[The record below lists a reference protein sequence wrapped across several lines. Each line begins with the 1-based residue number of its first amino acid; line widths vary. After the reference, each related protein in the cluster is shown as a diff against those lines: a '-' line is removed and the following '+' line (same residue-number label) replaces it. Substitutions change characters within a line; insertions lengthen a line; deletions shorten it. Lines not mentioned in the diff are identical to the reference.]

1 MKKIALL
8 FTYFFISFYSYGQNE
23 AANWYFGD
31 NAGIRFNVDGT
42 ITSLSDGQLSTEEG
56 CTSISDNNGDLLF
69 YTDGRFVYDR
79 SGNVMPNGS
88 NLYGDK
94 SSTQSA
100 IIIPNPENLN
110 IYYVFTVDTS
120 IVQDDPDYGFNYS
133 IVDMSIGGLGDVTTK
148 NSPLLSDSS
157 EKISAVVKDCQTK
170 AIWVI
175 TFASQDGIPKN
186 PNSFNTFYAYEVTAA
201 GVNPNP
207 VTSTFDIDISDGRGY
222 LKFSPDGT
230 KLVCANATSGLYLY
244 DFDASSGV
252 VSNQKEIPIKF
263 SPSSSKAQ
271 SAYGVEF
278 SQNNNVL
285 YVSAYYNPNSDEF
298 NLASEQ
304 YGSLLQYD
312 LTAADISS
320 TEIVIDK
327 RQMYR
332 GALQLG
338 QDGKIYRAM
347 SNTYNNG
354 SPFLSV
360 INNPNVIGFGCNYK
374 HNAITLTRNSRQ
386 GLPPFITSFFSQ
398 KIDIIGNNSTSNDL
412 PLCTGEIY
420 TLKGIELPGALYQW
434 SLNGIIQQETD
445 FYLPISKPGLY
456 KLLIDPNDGN
466 CDRFEGQALVTY
478 NENPKAFQTT
488 LIQCDED
495 GTKDGQTIF
504 NLNEANSSL
513 TDPTENVFTK
523 FYKDA
528 TRLDQILN
536 PDNYINNP
544 DFPIIYV
551 EVINSQTG
559 CSTNTELVLNVSVT
573 DSNDTELN
581 HCDDDGTE
589 DGYYNFN
596 LREADSEIITGLT
609 NGLVISYYEFYE
621 DALIEENNLGDT
633 FKNTEPYSQTIYA
646 RVENTNNCYGIGK
659 VYLTVNKLPAIETNS
674 TALYCLNKF
683 PETITLNAGVLN
695 DTPNNYSYLWST
707 GESSYQIDVNEAKK
721 YTVTVTNNLTNCS
734 KGRIISVEPSNIAT
748 FSANEPYKITD
759 ATQNNM
765 VSVFVSG
772 EGVYEYRLLDENNA
786 IYAPY
791 QESNTFQNVKPG
803 IYSITVRDIK
813 NNCGTTSPLKI
824 SVIGF
829 PKVFT
834 PNGDGYNDTWQVYGI
849 SFQPNSKIFIFDRF
863 GKLLKEISPLEE
875 GWNGLVNGKEL
886 PVDDYWF
893 SVELQDGRIFKN
905 HFTLKR

>member
-8 FTYFFISFYSYGQNE
+8 FTFFFISFYSYSQNE

-42 ITSLSDGQLSTEEG
+42 ITSLSNGQLSTEEG

-79 SGNVMPNGS
+79 NGNVMPNGS

-100 IIIPNPENLN
+100 IIIPNPGNLN

-120 IVQDDPDYGFNYS
+120 IGPGDPDYGFNYS
-133 IVDMSIGGLGDVTTK
+133 IVDLSLGDVTTK
-148 NSPLLSDSS
+148 NFSILSDSS
-157 EKISAVVKDCQTK
+157 EKISAVVKDCESK
-170 AIWVI
+170 SIWVI
-175 TFASQDGIPKN
+175 TFSSKDGLTQTTNN
-186 PNSFNTFYAYEVTAA
+186 PFNTFYAYEVTAA

-207 VTSTFDIDISDGRGY
+207 VTRTFDIDISDGRGY

-252 VSNQKEIPIKF
+252 VSNQKEIPINF
-263 SPSSSKAQ
+263 SPNLSKPQ

-285 YVSAYYNPNSDEF
+285 YVSAFYNPNSDEF

-312 LTAADISS
+312 LTAANISS

-338 QDGKIYRAM
+338 PDGKIYRAM

-360 INNPNVIGFGCNYK
+360 INNPNIIGLGCDYK
-374 HNAITLTRNSRQ
+374 HNAIPLTRNSRQ

-398 KIDIIGNNSTSNDL
+398 KIDIIGNNATSNDL

-420 TLKGIELPGALYQW
+420 TLNGIELPGALYQW
-434 SLNGIIQQETD
+434 SLNGIIQVEETD

-536 PDNYINNP
+536 PDNYINDP
-544 DFPIIYV
+544 YSPIIFV

-573 DSNDTELN
+573 DSNDVELIV
-581 HCDDDGTE
+581 CDDDGIE
-589 DGYYNFN
+589 DGKYNFN
-596 LREADSEIITGLT
+596 LREADSKIITPLT

-621 DALIEENNLGDT
+621 DALIEQNNLGDT

-646 RVENTNNCYGIGK
+646 RVENTNNCYGISELL
-659 VYLTVNKLPAIETNS
+659 LTVNKLPEIKTDDIVY
-674 TALYCLNKF
+674 YCLNKY
-683 PETITLNAGVLN
+683 PETIIIDANVIN
-695 DTPNNYSYLWST
+695 DAPDNYTYSWST
-707 GESSYQIDVNEAKK
+707 EESTYEIQVNEPGTYK
-721 YTVTVTNNLTNCS
+721 VLVTNSNNCT
-734 KGRIISVEPSNIAT
+734 KERTVVVEPANIAT
-748 FSANEPYKITD
+748 FETIKVVD
-759 ATQNNM
+759 AAQNNIIT
-765 VSVFVSG
+765 VFVSG
-772 EGVYEYRLLDENNA
+772 EGTYEYSLLDSDN
-786 IYAPY
+786 ILYRPY
-791 QESNTFQNVKPG
+791 QNSNIFENIAPGFYTIYVKD
-803 IYSITVRDIK
+803 VK
-813 NNCGTTSPLKI
+813 NNCGNVNKKV

-829 PKVFT
+829 PKYFT
-834 PNGDGYNDTWQVYGI
+834 PNNDGMNDTWQVYGV
-849 SFQPNSKIFIFDRF
+849 SSLFQPDSKIFIFDRY
-863 GKLLKEISPLEE
+863 GKLLKQLKPTEK
-875 GWNGLVNGKEL
+875 GWDGSFNGKIL
-886 PVDDYWF
+886 PTDDYWF
-893 SVELQDGRIFKN
+893 SVILQDGRVFKS
-905 HFTLKR
+905 HFTLKN